1 MHKPQTFPRP
11 QARSQLVA
19 SRVVQTVAESMKDAG
34 IVEGAR
40 LVLGCSGG
48 PDSTALMVAL
58 CLLRERLGYA
68 VQVVCVDHGLRNE
81 ATEEAHLVEQVA
93 LRLGLSAR
101 RMTVQVPKQSSLQ
114 AAARTARYRALSE
127 AARDFGSQTVLVA
140 HTLND
145 QAETVLQRLI
155 GGAGPRGLSGM
166 PSLRAL
172 EHATLTPSVLLLRPL
187 LAIERSLILEFLREA
202 DDWISP
208 LPLFDRSNHD
218 LRFTRAVIRHN
229 VLPQLQ
235 AMQPSVIPHLGRLA
249 EQLAEDASYL
259 ESLATEKLPHVVAR
273 HAPNVPEQLA
283 ALSVTRLREL
293 PKPISTRL
301 LIQVAPTPLAS
312 VHLAALHGLCEH
324 VCGTQSLDLPD
335 GLIAERRYD
344 TLYLR
349 RRCPSP
355 GRPEVEQTTI
365 PGCGSYSH
373 GRHRIRFRY
382 LDDDDAP
389 IQQSSPFQQSSPS
402 AVFTLPAPGFP
413 LWLRSPRAGD
423 RLRLLGGHRKIS
435 DILVDAKLPR
445 SERSSLLLLGYEQEP
460 LWLLGLRLAVQ
471 APPLQDLCYVK
482 VVAEWV
488 TAPSEEKNQSPSR
501 TITP

>member
-19 SRVVQTVAESMKDAG
+19 SRVVQTVAESMEEAG
-34 IVEGAR
+34 VVEGAR
-40 LVLGCSGG
+40 LIIGCSGG

-81 ATEEAHLVEQVA
+81 SAEEAHLVEQVA

-114 AAARTARYRALSE
+114 AAARTARYQALSE

-166 PSLRAL
+166 SALRAL
-172 EHATLTPSVLLLRPL
+172 EHSTLTPSVLLLRPL
-187 LAIERSLILEFLREA
+187 LAVERSLILEFLREA

-235 AMQPSVIPHLGRLA
+235 SMQPSVIPHLGRLA
-249 EQLAEDASYL
+249 EQLGEDASYL
-259 ESLATEKLPHVVAR
+259 ESLAMEKLPHVVEL
-273 HAPNVPEQLA
+273 HAPIVPEQLA
-283 ALSVTRLREL
+283 ALSVTRLRAL
-293 PKPISTRL
+293 PKPLSTRL
-301 LIQVAPTPLAS
+301 LIQVAPIPLAS

-324 VCGTQSLDLPD
+324 VRGTQSIDLP
-335 GLIAERRYD
+335 GGIIAERRYD

-349 RRCPSP
+349 RRSLSP
-355 GRPEVEQTTI
+355 ERHEVEPTTI

-389 IQQSSPFQQSSPS
+389 LQKSSPS
-402 AVFTLPAPGFP
+402 VVFTLPAPGFP

-445 SERSSLLLLGYEQEP
+445 SERSSLLLLGHEQEP

-471 APPLQDLCYVK
+471 APPLRDLCYVK

-501 TITP
+501 TIAP